1 MNEALD
7 RARTFLDRRTT
18 VAVLATV
25 GPKGNAELSIL
36 AAPRI
41 LPDGQLAGGEEDGV
55 AGRTFRNLRLNP
67 RATLLALDPIVDPR
81 SRDGVRIGVEVLGAE
96 EDGDELRH
104 LTAWLATFAPGRRIV
119 RRLLFKV
126 LDVEPYRQVQDGPV
140 LLR

>member
-1 MNEALD
+1 MNDAID

-25 GPKGNAELSIL
+25 GMKGLPELSIL

-41 LPDGQLAGGEEDGV
+41 NQDGQLAGGEEDGV
-55 AGRTFRNLRLNP
+55 GGRTFRNLRLNP
-67 RATLLALDPIVDPR
+67 RASLLALDPIVDPR
-81 SRDGVRIGVEVLGAE
+81 SRDGVRIGIEFLGAE
-96 EDGDELRH
+96 EDGEELRH
-104 LTAWLATFAPGRRIV
+104 LTAWLSTFAPGRRIV

-126 LDVEPYRQVQDGPV
+126 IEVEPYRFAQEGPV